1 MSSDIITSD
10 RVLVYESKPCTEVIR
25 KSGRD
30 IHLVRQ
36 LVAKRAALEK
46 PHKLFKHFDQAH
58 AFVSTQIILNL
69 NK

>member
-1 MSSDIITSD
+1 MCRDIITSD

-30 IHLVRQ
+30 IHMVRQ
-36 LVAKRAALEK
+36 LIAKRAALER
-46 PHKLFKHFDQAH
+46 PHRLFKHFDQVR

-69 NK
+69 DK